1 MALNVEGVVGGR
13 VKGQE
18 ALGSPRTFEP
28 LHLALPS
35 SGWLMRVLR
44 SVVTPP
50 PTFMAV
56 GDSKITTGRPVRP
69 QIVGHQLVR
78 HKIHFLQQFPHQF
91 QCSPLVPLALH
102 ENVEHLALGIN
113 GTPQI
118 DRTPINLDVHL
129 VKMPCG
135 MRLGAALAEIGCNH
149 RPKWFT
155 QRRTV
160 S

>member
-1 MALNVEGVVGGR
+1 
-13 VKGQE
+13 
-18 ALGSPRTFEP
+18 
-28 LHLALPS
+28 
-35 SGWLMRVLR
+35 
-44 SVVTPP
+44 
-50 PTFMAV
+50 MAV

-69 QIVGHQLVR
+69 QIVGHQLVW
-78 HKIHFLQQFPHQF
+78 HKIHFLQQFSHQF

-102 ENVEHLALGIN
+102 QNVENLALGID

-118 DRTPINLDVHL
+118 DQTLINLDVQL

-135 MRLGAALAEIGCNH
+135 MRLGAAFAEIGAIAD
-149 RPKWFT
+149 PKWIT